1 MTARDL
7 SKRLGALTPEQRRL
21 LEQRLRA
28 EGLDLASPS
37 GGDVPAGLP
46 AEQEEA
52 PQALMR
58 FSLFF
63 FSAEG
68 AGKGKEQY
76 RLVLDCARFGDRHG
90 FEAVWTP
97 ERHFVEFGG
106 LYPNPSVLGAA
117 LAMVT
122 DRIQIRAGSV
132 VLPLHHPIRVAEEWS
147 VVDNLSGGRAGISCA
162 SGWHPD
168 DFVLAPGIYAERR
181 AAMVREIGFIRRLWA
196 GEEVAFA
203 GVDGA
208 EVPVRVLPRPVQ
220 PSLPMWI
227 TTSGS
232 LETWEL
238 AGELDTHVLAT
249 LGNQSLEDVAEKIRR
264 YRASRSRHGH
274 DPAAGMVTLML
285 HTHLGPDLEAV
296 RARVREPL
304 AEYLRTHMAQRDRY
318 VAIDRITEA
327 DKKALAELAVE
338 HYLVNAS
345 LLGTPATC
353 SRLVNRLASAGVDEI
368 ACLLDFGLE
377 PAQVLAGLEHLEA
390 LRSAHARVE
399 VRV

>member
-1 MTARDL
+1 MTAQDL

-21 LEQRLRA
+21 LEERLRA
-28 EGLDLASPS
+28 EGLNLSAPS
-37 GGDVPAGLP
+37 GANVPAGLP
-46 AEQEEA
+46 IAQDEA
-52 PQALMR
+52 PQAPMR

-68 AGKGKEQY
+68 AGRGKEQY
-76 RLVLDCARFGDRHG
+76 RLVLDCARFGDQHG

-122 DRIQIRAGSV
+122 ERIQIRAGSV

-147 VVDNLSGGRAGISCA
+147 VVDNLSGGRAAISCA

-181 AAMVREIGFIRRLWA
+181 AAMVRAIDFIRRLWA
-196 GEEVAFA
+196 GEEVTFPGAE
-203 GVDGA
+203 GA

-220 PSLPMWI
+220 ASLPMWI

-238 AGELDTHVLAT
+238 AGELGTHVLAT
-249 LGNQSLEDVAEKIRR
+249 LGNQSLEEVAEKIRR
-264 YRASRSRHGH
+264 YRASRGRHGH
-274 DPAAGMVTLML
+274 NPAAGTVTVML
-285 HTHLGPDLEAV
+285 HTHLGRDLEAV
-296 RARVREPL
+296 RARVRGPL
-304 AEYLRTHMAQRDRY
+304 GEYLRTHMAQRDRY
-318 VAIDRITEA
+318 VTIDRITEA
-327 DKKALAELAVE
+327 DKQALAELAVE
-338 HYLVNAS
+338 HYLEHAS

-353 SRLVNRLASAGVDEI
+353 SRLVNRLAAAGVDEI
-368 ACLLDFGLE
+368 ACLLDFGIE
-377 PAQVLAGLEHLEA
+377 HAHVIEGLEHLET

-399 VRV
+399 APV